1 MESHNFQ
8 FVTHTQIWGPD
19 DNFTEEGDHECA
31 GMRRSN
37 PLLKL
42 NVCSCERDGA
52 GEQSQPAVGRSHNV
66 TWAIRHSAVNR
77 AGSANARGGFY
88 KSRCLLFFFFFLIA
102 RARQACLCST
112 VPLWGS
118 LNRFTWKE
126 IRQSRHYIKKR
137 AHIPI
142 SGLHFSTRT
151 PMEQCLTFNFQK
163 KGGGALRMSRKQHI

>member
-31 GMRRSN
+31 GMQCSN

-66 TWAIRHSAVNR
+66 TWVIRHSAVNR

-88 KSRCLLFFFFFLIA
+88 KSRCLLFFPLQGQGRRVCAAQFHCEAAWITSHKRKEGIETLHKKGPIFPYQGFICKLEL
-102 RARQACLCST
+102 QWSN
-112 VPLWGS
+112 VP
-118 LNRFTWKE
+118 RF
-126 IRQSRHYIKKR
+126 KKR
-137 AHIPI
+137 
-142 SGLHFSTRT
+142 G
-151 PMEQCLTFNFQK
+151 K
-163 KGGGALRMSRKQHI
+163 KNS